1 MCSTIRRRLLV
12 VFGAMLAAS
21 ASGCGFVPKTQFN
34 SVETQARILNE
45 QNKAQLAEIA
55 NLKAHSRKLEDQL
68 LDAERE
74 LASLE
79 RRSDADKKRLAN
91 FQTERDVVKRQV
103 DEIVRGAKLTGI
115 TPVRDEAVEQ
125 LAKTYPLLRFDPLT
139 GAYKLDAQVHF
150 DGDAARLKPESEKLL
165 GEFAQLFGKPEG
177 RDLRV
182 LVVARSAKSPAS
194 DASLDSSRRRTT
206 EQAWAVADYLRKLG
220 LRSEQ
225 IGVSG
230 VEAGEAATPA
240 AAKPDAAGG
249 SRRVDLFVTGKN
261 TPIVGWDDGAGGRY

>member
-1 MCSTIRRRLLV
+1 MVSPTLRSSPPLGLALV
-12 VFGAMLAAS
+12 AVS
-21 ASGCGFVPKTQFN
+21 ALGCGFVPKTQFN

-55 NLKAHSRKLEDQL
+55 NLKAHARKLEDQL
-68 LDAERE
+68 LEAERE

-103 DEIVRGAKLTGI
+103 DEIVRGAKLTGVM
-115 TPVRDEAVEQ
+115 PVRDDVVEQ
-125 LAKTYPLLRFDPLT
+125 LAKSYPLLRFDPLT
-139 GAYKLDAQVHF
+139 GAYKLDAPVRF
-150 DGDAARLKPESEKLL
+150 DTDAPRLKPESEKLL
-165 GEFAQLFGKPEG
+165 GEFAQLFGKPAG

-182 LVVARSAKSPAS
+182 LVVARSGPAS
-194 DASLDSSRRRTT
+194 APDGMLDATRRRTT
-206 EQAWAVADYLRKLG
+206 EQAWAVAEFLRKSG

-230 VEAGEAATPA
+230 VEAAEPVATKSETGGEAA
-240 AAKPDAAGG
+240 
-249 SRRVDLFVTGKN
+249 SRRVDVFVTGKS
-261 TPIVGWDDGAGGRY
+261 TPIVGWDDGAGARH